1 MEVCILNTKNLM
13 MAQVAVSKLESQGI
27 FCDYSILDYSLVL
40 RSDPCFSVQVLLLDF
55 GGRCKFHDEWDK
67 EALIGVLFNPD
78 MQHWML

>member
-40 RSDPCFSVQVLLLDF
+40 RSDPCFNLSF
-55 GGRCKFHDEWDK
+55 KFSNK
-67 EALIGVLFNPD
+67 KSMLFPIILMKAFSFDDN
-78 MQHWML
+78 MQ